1 MSKDTAFRLNFA
13 KNVAIASAGIVQLS
27 LLIVIGIIDEPFIR
41 AQSAAAAPPKF
52 EVVSVKPCNYDLAAR
67 GGRGSSGSPSPGRLR
82 LDCRTVKDLI
92 QFAYVTFA
100 NAEGHS
106 PWVVESTQVEGG
118 PAWISSDRYTID
130 AKPADHP
137 ASPEIMRGPM
147 MQGLLEDRF
156 KLKLHRETKQV
167 PVYDL
172 TVAKGGLKL
181 QPSREGGCIP
191 PSIYWAKAQLPARAP
206 GQELCRVR
214 QTATGGFVSLEAQS
228 MSLGEFSKFIGGLG
242 RPLVDKTGIAGLFDF
257 HLVYSSAEV
266 PAGPGGGVADPAMPD
281 APAPPSIF
289 TALKDLGLK
298 LEPARGNREFFV
310 IDHVERPS
318 EN

>member
-1 MSKDTAFRLNFA
+1 LLDTTL
-13 KNVAIASAGIVQLS
+13 ASAGIVQLS
-27 LLIVIGIIDEPFIR
+27 LLIVVGIIDEPFIR
-41 AQSAAAAPPKF
+41 AQSAAVATPKF
-52 EVVSVKPCNYDLAAR
+52 EVVSVKPCKDDLAAR

-92 QFAYVTFA
+92 QLAFLTFA
-100 NAEGHS
+100 NSEGHS
-106 PWVVESTQVEGG
+106 PWVVESTPIEGG

-130 AKPADHP
+130 AKPEDP
-137 ASPEIMRGPM
+137 ASPETMRGPM

-156 KLKLHRETKQV
+156 KLKLHRGTKEV
-167 PVYDL
+167 PVYEL
-172 TVAKGGLKL
+172 TVAKGGPKL
-181 QPSREGGCIP
+181 QPSREGSCIP
-191 PSIYWAKAQLPARAP
+191 PSIYWAKAQLPARSP

-214 QTATGGFVSLEAQS
+214 QMAKGGLVSLEAQS
-228 MSLGEFSKFIGGLG
+228 MSLGEFSKFIGGSG
-242 RPLVDKTGIAGLFDF
+242 RPIIDKTGIAGLFDF
-257 HLVYSSAEV
+257 HLVYSSAEAPV
-266 PAGPGGGVADPAMPD
+266 GLGGGVADAAIPD

-298 LEPARGNREFFV
+298 LEPAKGNREFLV